1 MAGDLMKIFNKYLIK
16 RSFFISFFIF
26 TIFALLDLVFNFIS
40 ELENLSDSYT
50 FISALKYVFLS
61 MPHSAMNFL
70 EGACLLGV
78 MISLGISHQEG
89 NLNVLRSSGKSP
101 IQIILISS
109 IGPMILVFSFLF
121 VDELSFR
128 EIHLNAQI
136 EKSLKLSGSQE
147 VSSNTQWVKHENA
160 LISYTNITSDT
171 IFNVKFVKSASN
183 KALYSKTSNSA
194 KISKNRIKFDDSL
207 QFHSFHGQGNAE
219 AFEDFLFPLVARVS
233 FKDIENLSIKDVRKY
248 RLLLRGNLAKED
260 QLFKMHLDKSFYKRI
275 FYPFSI
281 LAIIIFFGSFI
292 FSSLRDSSPASRI
305 VLAVVGG
312 FVYKV
317 IQDFSISFFIS
328 FSYPIFIGVI
338 APAILLLIASIYS
351 YKKI

>member
-1 MAGDLMKIFNKYLIK
+1 MACDLMKIFNKYLIK
-16 RSFFISFFIF
+16 RSFLISFFIF

-40 ELENLSDSYT
+40 ELENLSDTYT

-61 MPHSAMNFL
+61 MPHSSMNFL

-109 IGPMILVFSFLF
+109 IGPMILVFSFLLI
-121 VDELSFR
+121 DELAFR
-128 EIHLNAQI
+128 EIHLNSQI
-136 EKSLKLSGSQE
+136 EKSLKLNSTQE
-147 VSSNTQWVKHENA
+147 VSSNIQWVKDENS

-171 IFNVKFVKSASN
+171 IFNVKFVKLASN
-183 KALYSKTSNSA
+183 KVLYFKTASSA
-194 KISKNRIKFDDSL
+194 KISKNRIIFDDTL
-207 QFHSFHGQGNAE
+207 LFHSFNGQNNTG

-233 FKDIENLSIKDVRKY
+233 FNDIENLSIGDVRKY
-248 RLLLRGNLAKED
+248 RLLLRDNLVKED

-292 FSSLRDSSPASRI
+292 FSSLRDSTPASRI

-338 APAILLLIASIYS
+338 APAILLLVASSYS

>member
-1 MAGDLMKIFNKYLIK
+1 
-16 RSFFISFFIF
+16 

-40 ELENLSDSYT
+40 ELENLSDTYT

-109 IGPMILVFSFLF
+109 IGPMILVFSFLLI
-121 VDELSFR
+121 DELAFR
-128 EIHLNAQI
+128 EIHLNSQI
-136 EKSLKLSGSQE
+136 EKSLKLNSTQE
-147 VSSNTQWVKHENA
+147 VSSNIQWVKDENS

-171 IFNVKFVKSASN
+171 IFNVKFVKLASN
-183 KALYSKTSNSA
+183 KVLYFKTASSA
-194 KISKNRIKFDDSL
+194 KISKNRIIFDDSL
-207 QFHSFHGQGNAE
+207 LFHSFNGQGNAG

-233 FKDIENLSIKDVRKY
+233 FNDIENLSIGDVRKY
-248 RLLLRGNLAKED
+248 RLLLRDNLVKED

-281 LAIIIFFGSFI
+281 FCGIHECFFTNN
-292 FSSLRDSSPASRI
+292 
-305 VLAVVGG
+305 
-312 FVYKV
+312 
-317 IQDFSISFFIS
+317 
-328 FSYPIFIGVI
+328 
-338 APAILLLIASIYS
+338 
-351 YKKI
+351 

>member
-1 MAGDLMKIFNKYLIK
+1 MADDLMKIFNKYLIK
-16 RSFFISFFIF
+16 RSFLISFFIF

-40 ELENLSDSYT
+40 ELENLSDTYT

-70 EGACLLGV
+70 EGACLLGI

-109 IGPMILVFSFLF
+109 IGPMFLVFSFLLI
-121 VDELSFR
+121 DELAFR
-128 EIHLNAQI
+128 EIHLNSQI
-136 EKSLKLSGSQE
+136 EKSLKLNSSQE
-147 VSSNTQWVKHENA
+147 VSSNIQWVKDENS

-171 IFNVKFVKSASN
+171 IFNVKFVKLASN
-183 KALYSKTSNSA
+183 KVLYFKTASSA
-194 KISKNRIKFDDSL
+194 KISKNRIIFDDSL
-207 QFHSFHGQGNAE
+207 LFHSFNGQGNTG

-233 FKDIENLSIKDVRKY
+233 FNDIENLSIGDVRKY
-248 RLLLRGNLAKED
+248 RLLLRGNLVKED
-260 QLFKMHLDKSFYKRI
+260 RLFRMHLDKSFYKRI

-292 FSSLRDSSPASRI
+292 FSSLRDSTPASRI

-338 APAILLLIASIYS
+338 APAILLLVASSYS

>member
-26 TIFALLDLVFNFIS
+26 IIFALLDLVFNFIS
-40 ELENLSDSYT
+40 ELENLSDTYT

-70 EGACLLGV
+70 EGACLLGI

-109 IGPMILVFSFLF
+109 IGPMFLVFSFLLI
-121 VDELSFR
+121 DELAFR
-128 EIHLNAQI
+128 EIHLNSQI
-136 EKSLKLSGSQE
+136 EKSLKLNSSQE
-147 VSSNTQWVKHENA
+147 VSSNIQWVKDENS
-160 LISYTNITSDT
+160 LISYTNITNET
-171 IFNVKFVKSASN
+171 IFNVKFVKLASN
-183 KALYSKTSNSA
+183 KVLYFKTASSA
-194 KISKNRIKFDDSL
+194 KISKNRIIFDDSL
-207 QFHSFHGQGNAE
+207 LFHSFNGQGNTG
-219 AFEDFLFPLVARVS
+219 AFEDFLFLLVARVS
-233 FKDIENLSIKDVRKY
+233 FNDIENLSIGDVRKY
-248 RLLLRGNLAKED
+248 RLLLRGNLVKED
-260 QLFKMHLDKSFYKRI
+260 QLFRMHLDKSFYKRI

-338 APAILLLIASIYS
+338 APAILLLVASSYS

>member
-1 MAGDLMKIFNKYLIK
+1 MACDLMKIFNKYLIK
-16 RSFFISFFIF
+16 RSFLISFFIF

-40 ELENLSDSYT
+40 ELENLSDTYT

-61 MPHSAMNFL
+61 MPHSSMNFL

-109 IGPMILVFSFLF
+109 IGPMILVFSFLLM
-121 VDELSFR
+121 DELAFR
-128 EIHLNAQI
+128 EIHLNSQI
-136 EKSLKLSGSQE
+136 EKSLKLNSTQE
-147 VSSNTQWVKHENA
+147 VSSNIQWVKDENL

-171 IFNVKFVKSASN
+171 IFNVKFVKLASN
-183 KALYSKTSNSA
+183 KVLYFKTASSA
-194 KISKNRIKFDDSL
+194 KISKNRIVFDDTL
-207 QFHSFHGQGNAE
+207 LFHSFNGQSNTG

-233 FKDIENLSIKDVRKY
+233 FNDIENLSIGDVRKY
-248 RLLLRGNLAKED
+248 RLLLRGNLVKED
-260 QLFKMHLDKSFYKRI
+260 QLFRMHLDKSFYKRI

-328 FSYPIFIGVI
+328 FSYPILIGVI
-338 APAILLLIASIYS
+338 APAVLLLITSIYL

>member
-1 MAGDLMKIFNKYLIK
+1 MAGDLMRIFNKYLIK

-40 ELENLSDSYT
+40 ELENLSDAYN
-50 FISALKYVFLS
+50 FLSALNYVFLS
-61 MPHSAMNFL
+61 LPHNAMNFL
-70 EGACLLGV
+70 EGACLLGI

-101 IQIILISS
+101 IQIILISA
-109 IGPMILVFSFLF
+109 IGPMILVFSFLII
-121 VDELSFR
+121 DELSFR
-128 EIHLNAQI
+128 EIHLNSQI
-136 EKSLKLSGSQE
+136 EKSLKLNSSQKI
-147 VSSNTQWVKHENA
+147 SSNTQWVKDGSS
-160 LISYTNITSDT
+160 LISYTNITGDT

-183 KALYSKTSNSA
+183 KALYFKTANSA
-194 KISKNRIKFDDSL
+194 KINKSTIIFDKTL
-207 QFHSFHGQGNAE
+207 KFHSFDGQGNAE
-219 AFEDFLFPLVARVS
+219 VFEDFLFPLVAKVS
-233 FKDIENLSIKDVRKY
+233 FKDIKNLSFEDLRKY
-248 RLLLRGNLAKED
+248 RSLLEGKLLKED

-328 FSYPIFIGVI
+328 FSYPILIGVI
-338 APAILLLIASIYS
+338 APAVLLLITSIYL

>member
-1 MAGDLMKIFNKYLIK
+1 
-16 RSFFISFFIF
+16 
-26 TIFALLDLVFNFIS
+26 
-40 ELENLSDSYT
+40 
-50 FISALKYVFLS
+50 
-61 MPHSAMNFL
+61 
-70 EGACLLGV
+70 
-78 MISLGISHQEG
+78 
-89 NLNVLRSSGKSP
+89 
-101 IQIILISS
+101 
-109 IGPMILVFSFLF
+109 MILVFSFLLM
-121 VDELSFR
+121 DELAFR
-128 EIHLNAQI
+128 EIHLNSQI
-136 EKSLKLSGSQE
+136 EKSLKLSSSQE
-147 VSSNTQWVKHENA
+147 VSSNIQWVKDENL

-171 IFNVKFVKSASN
+171 IFNVKFVKLASN
-183 KALYSKTSNSA
+183 KVLYFKTASSA
-194 KISKNRIKFDDSL
+194 KISKNRIIFDDTL
-207 QFHSFHGQGNAE
+207 LFHSFNGQSNTG

-233 FKDIENLSIKDVRKY
+233 FNDIENLSIGDVRKY
-248 RLLLRGNLAKED
+248 RLLLRGNLVKED
-260 QLFKMHLDKSFYKRI
+260 QLFRMHLDKSFYKRI

-338 APAILLLIASIYS
+338 APAILLLIASTYL

>member
-40 ELENLSDSYT
+40 ELENLSDTYT

-70 EGACLLGV
+70 EGACLLGI

-109 IGPMILVFSFLF
+109 IGPMILVFSFLLI
-121 VDELSFR
+121 DELAFR
-128 EIHLNAQI
+128 EIHLNSQI
-136 EKSLKLSGSQE
+136 EKSLKLNSTQE
-147 VSSNTQWVKHENA
+147 VSSNIQWVKDENS

-171 IFNVKFVKSASN
+171 IFNVKFVKLASN
-183 KALYSKTSNSA
+183 KVLYFKTASSA
-194 KISKNRIKFDDSL
+194 KISKNRIIFDDSL
-207 QFHSFHGQGNAE
+207 LFHSFNGQGNTG

-233 FKDIENLSIKDVRKY
+233 FNDIENLSIGDVRKY
-248 RLLLRGNLAKED
+248 RLLLRDNLVKED
-260 QLFKMHLDKSFYKRI
+260 QLFKML
-275 FYPFSI
+275 
-281 LAIIIFFGSFI
+281 
-292 FSSLRDSSPASRI
+292 SLI
-305 VLAVVGG
+305 H
-312 FVYKV
+312 
-317 IQDFSISFFIS
+317 I
-328 FSYPIFIGVI
+328 
-338 APAILLLIASIYS
+338 
-351 YKKI
+351 